1 MRFAPAVLALIAFAV
16 LFTGLDRLPFLDQRE
31 ARDAVVA
38 RELLAR
44 HEPLTPVL
52 AGEPHFEK
60 PLPAYVPSVLVATAG
75 EKVPL
80 RSRQVRAVGMVLLLL
95 LVASIGAEHFGP
107 RAGWIAAGVLATSF
121 AFPLAARVDGTQVFA
136 TLLAWLGVSGFAD
149 ATFGRHTR
157 GRDARLLVSWG
168 ALAATFMV
176 AGPMPALWPLGAV
189 AMFGALSGRG
199 SVWRDIR
206 PAAGLAIVLGVSL
219 PWYGA
224 MIERHGAAF
233 LAHAPFFP
241 YGTEAR
247 GPWFAGPVLALTFLV
262 IGTFPWSALLPEAL
276 AHAAAWW
283 RKPRGGRVSPL
294 AAVLPA
300 EMRPG
305 GLDPVS
311 REIREENAAHFFI
324 ACVALALVPVAFY
337 PGPPLSAALPALPAA
352 ALLCA
357 RLLDHLFE
365 DETRTSRALSRAAIM
380 LGLTGSTISV
390 LAALVSTRV
399 GGAAAE
405 LRLFG
410 AFLLVAV
417 WAPFLATFIGRPRI
431 AALLFALPVAIGTP
445 LVATRV
451 LPAMQDYLH
460 ARTVAEEMNLGSPRL
475 APLVLLEP
483 PPPSLRFYL
492 ARNLRVADPPDAAL
506 ADARASDGFA
516 YVAFRPAREREMRRG
531 VARGLEVIRRTPTL
545 LLARV
550 ALGADTVR
558 IVAAAPRDTTR
569 AGAPAPPG
577 ARPAEFAAPPAR

>member
-16 LFTGLDRLPFLDQRE
+16 LFSALDRLPLVDQRE
-31 ARDAVVA
+31 ARDAVVT
-38 RELLAR
+38 RELLIR
-44 HEPLTPVL
+44 KEVLTPVL

-60 PLPAYVPSVLVATAG
+60 PLPAYVANALVAGAG
-75 EKVPL
+75 ENLPL
-80 RSRQVRAVGMVLLLL
+80 RSRQLRAVGMVLLLL

-107 RAGWIAAGVLATSF
+107 RAGWIAAIVLATSF
-121 AFPLAARVDGTQVFA
+121 ASPLAARVDGTQVLA

-149 ATFGRHTR
+149 ATFGRHAR

-168 ALAATFMV
+168 ALAAAFMV

-189 AMFGALSGRG
+189 ALFGALSGHR
-199 SVWRDIR
+199 SVWNGIR
-206 PAAGLAIVLGVSL
+206 PAAGVAIVLGVSL

-233 LAHAPFFP
+233 LTHAPFFP
-241 YGTEAR
+241 YATEAR

-262 IGTFPWSALLPEAL
+262 IGAFPWSALLPEAL
-276 AHAAAWW
+276 AHAATWW
-283 RKPRGGRVSPL
+283 RKPRDGRVSPL
-294 AAVLPA
+294 AVVLPA
-300 EMRPG
+300 AMRAG
-305 GLDPVS
+305 GHDPVS

-324 ACVALALVPVAFY
+324 ACLAFALVPIALY

-365 DETRTSRALSRAAIM
+365 DEARTSRALGRAAIM
-380 LGLTGSTISV
+380 LGLTGSTLAV

-410 AFLLVAV
+410 AFLLIAV
-417 WAPFLATFIGRPRI
+417 WAPFLASFIGRPRI

-445 LVATRV
+445 LAATRV

-460 ARTVAEEMNLGSPRL
+460 ARVVAEDMNDRAPRL

-492 ARNLRVADPPDAAL
+492 RRNLRVADPPDAAL

-516 YVAFRPAREREMRRG
+516 YVAFRPAREREMRRE
-531 VARGLEVIRRTPTL
+531 VAGPLEVLRRTPML

-558 IVAAAPRDTTR
+558 IGAAAARDTGAVR
-569 AGAPAPPG
+569 APALG
-577 ARPAEFAAPPAR
+577 GAPPAKSALPPVR